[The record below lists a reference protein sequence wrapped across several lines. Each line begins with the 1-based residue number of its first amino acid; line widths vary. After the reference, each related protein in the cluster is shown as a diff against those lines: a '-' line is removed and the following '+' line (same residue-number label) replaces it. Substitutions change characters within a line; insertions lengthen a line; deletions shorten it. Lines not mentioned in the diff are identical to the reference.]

1 MNGMFSFLLQNV
13 MTTGMLFNELAIMMC
28 SNTNLTLCNYVVT
41 TRTRG
46 TWYSMFGK
54 CWSLDTNLT
63 HGMYK
68 VLKMELEVAR

>member
-41 TRTRG
+41 TRGYLVQYVRE
-46 TWYSMFGK
+46 M
-54 CWSLDTNLT
+54 
-63 HGMYK
+63 
-68 VLKMELEVAR
+68 LES

>member
-41 TRTRG
+41 TRGVPG
-46 TWYSMFGK
+46 TVCSG
-54 CWSLDTNLT
+54 NVGVLT
-63 HGMYK
+63 QT
-68 VLKMELEVAR
+68 